1 MDFLARCTEG
11 QGAPYQRCHP
21 RAWMKWAQ
29 SHDFS
34 CQRSGPEGGAG
45 VQILWPSCE
54 EQQDNR
60 LWAPGQPSQPNWWD
74 RKRQNHKQ
82 ENGFQDPLLLWIFQ
96 GGQTKSITCDKTN
109 LPCYSNSESLK
120 IQPQHL
126 IQNHLSIQL
135 SLGNVSTVRRKGF
148 SDVQKVS
155 HQENVFLPTVKWQ
168 PVVIMVPFQKHSPI
182 FLAWNGQHVLG
193 TDLHD
198 IGKLSSARRAL
209 VPQCPQVLASAQGSP
224 LRQYRNPHMAGWSVF
239 FTEDECPSHR
249 PNVAPLLSRNSARP
263 CSTLGIF

>member
-1 MDFLARCTEG
+1 MDFLARCMEG
-11 QGAPYQRCHP
+11 QGEQKAAPYRSCHP
-21 RAWMKWAQ
+21 RTWMKWAQ

-60 LWAPGQPSQPNWWD
+60 VWAPGQPSQPNWWD

-109 LPCYSNSESLK
+109 LPCDSNSESLK
-120 IQPQHL
+120 IQPQHV

-148 SDVQKVS
+148 FDDQKAS
-155 HQENVFLPTVKWQ
+155 HQENVFL
-168 PVVIMVPFQKHSPI
+168 
-182 FLAWNGQHVLG
+182 
-193 TDLHD
+193 
-198 IGKLSSARRAL
+198 
-209 VPQCPQVLASAQGSP
+209 
-224 LRQYRNPHMAGWSVF
+224 
-239 FTEDECPSHR
+239 
-249 PNVAPLLSRNSARP
+249 
-263 CSTLGIF
+263 STMK